1 MDLRPA
7 SQTVKGKG
15 CATCLNL
22 LNISNYLIFKGWGGS
37 KLHLINETKGMVT
50 KQIYV
55 EFSWKK
61 SENIKN
67 IKWDICMNSR
77 HGIWDMK
84 TESANMIWG
93 DNGIKKIRQKF
104 I

>member
-37 KLHLINETKGMVT
+37 KLYRTGIWTNKITGESERHAKDFAEILYMIA
-50 KQIYV
+50 IH
-55 EFSWKK
+55 FLLRK
-61 SENIKN
+61 SEHVWELCEIN
-67 IKWDICMNSR
+67 
-77 HGIWDMK
+77 
-84 TESANMIWG
+84 
-93 DNGIKKIRQKF
+93 
-104 I
+104 